1 MIKKIILFIIFI
13 SIVIFFYLIF
23 FEYFSDKNKLLINKN
38 RIDISK
44 NLSTNTENLPILEN
58 DTNNIIEFNVSINE
72 NNNKKQKRKFWKLL
86 EK

>member
-72 NNNKKQKRKFWKLL
+72 NNNKKQKRKF
-86 EK
+86 

>member
-38 RIDISK
+38 RIDITK